1 MNENL
6 LHKEVQDFIDTNLT
20 TDIHTILLGKKLF
33 SAVENR
39 EVVEQL
45 ESKKKAQKKLPTWFE
60 TKNIYYANKLNI
72 SQTSSEICARYKADL
87 VSGDTLADLTGGFG
101 VDSFYFSKKF
111 GKVFHV
117 EKNSQVSEI
126 ANHNFTQLGAWNIE
140 VLNGDAITFLEG
152 NKQLLDWIYLDPS
165 RRDQSNKKVFF
176 LEDCEP
182 DVTKHLDLLRS
193 KSQNILIKTGPM
205 LDLSK
210 GLEQLG
216 QVCEIHILSLENEVK
231 EVLWLLKPGC
241 SDQPFV
247 RTIDFNKGNAGI
259 FQYELNEKEQ
269 ARAEFSKP
277 LQYLYEPNAAI
288 MKSGAFNLVGERYG
302 LKKLHEHS
310 HLYTSDTQVPFP
322 GRVFK
327 ILKTI
332 PYTKKSV
339 KQLGIKKAN
348 ITTRNFPETVVQ
360 IRKKFKLE
368 DGGQNYLFFTTDT
381 NNLLIVIFAIAAAQI
396 ES

>member
-1 MNENL
+1 MNKNL
-6 LHKEVQDFIDTNLT
+6 LHKEVQDFINTNLT
-20 TDIHTILLGKKLF
+20 ADIHSILLGKKLF

-45 ESKKKAQKKLPTWFE
+45 ESKKKAQNKLPTWFK
-60 TKNIYYANKLNI
+60 TKNVYYANKLNI

-87 VSGDTLADLTGGFG
+87 VLGDTLADLTGGFG

-111 GKVFHV
+111 RKVYHI
-117 EKNSQVSEI
+117 EKNSEVSKI
-126 ANHNFTQLGAWNIE
+126 AKHNFAQMGVSNIE
-140 VLNGDAITFLEG
+140 VLNKDGITFLEG
-152 NKQLLDWIYLDPS
+152 NKKKLDWIYLDPS
-165 RRDQSNKKVFF
+165 RRDHSNKKVYF
-176 LEDCEP
+176 LQDCEP

-193 KSQNILIKTGPM
+193 KSRNIMIKTGPM

-216 QVCEIHILSLENEVK
+216 QVSEIHIVSIENEVK

-241 SDQPFV
+241 SDEPFV
-247 RTIDFNKGNAGI
+247 RTIDFNKGNTKI
-259 FQYELNEKEQ
+259 FQYRLLEKEQ

-288 MKSGAFNLVGERYG
+288 MKSGAFNLVGVRYG
-302 LKKLHEHS
+302 LKKIQEHS
-310 HLYTSDTQVPFP
+310 HLYTLETLVPFP

-327 ILKTI
+327 IVKTI
-332 PYTKKSV
+332 PYTKKSI
-339 KQLGIKKAN
+339 KQLGIKEAN
-348 ITTRNFPETVVQ
+348 ITTRNFPETVAQ

-368 DGGQNYLFFTTDT
+368 DGGKNYLFFTRDS
-381 NNLLIVIFAIAAAQI
+381 NNLLIVISALSAV
-396 ES
+396 